1 MAQKPTEAQRGLQRL
16 VLAGLIGLSLAAATP
31 CAAAQALCHTDAQHA
46 CCCAHPASGVECRMG
61 CTDAN
66 AAGILSAIVPA
77 PFATSALRAATL
89 ALAAILPDVEP
100 GATLHPITLSRLSR
114 PAPPP
119 KRYLLACTF
128 RL

>member
-1 MAQKPTEAQRGLQRL
+1 MAQKPTETQRGLQHL
-16 VLAGLIGLSLAAATP
+16 ALAGLIGLSLAAATP
-31 CAAAQALCHTDAQHA
+31 CATAQALCHTDAQHA
-46 CCCAHPASGVECRMG
+46 CCCAHPASGAECRMG

-66 AAGILSAIVPA
+66 SAGTLSAIVPA
-77 PFATSALRAATL
+77 PFAMSALRTL

-100 GATLHPITLSRLSR
+100 GAALHPITLSRLSR